1 MINLIIIISAFAIP
15 ITIIKTANAQSLVQK
30 VEETATIPEKET
42 AEDQNLDLLIDAIK
56 ADIAKCLDNTRKYQK
71 LASDKLNEFSD
82 ISSRNS
88 DEINLDE
95 FKKTFENAISIVDR
109 HEKLLVN
116 ECQTKKTTLDE
127 FKKLASDISLSQ
139 REHDSYQKK
148 IMTCESEIQKVN
160 EYRLKL
166 FRTRNDL
173 FKATKH
179 IEIEE
184 FHLKSINPNK
194 TKTK

>member
-1 MINLIIIISAFAIP
+1 M
-15 ITIIKTANAQSLVQK
+15 VQK
-30 VEETATIPEKET
+30 VEATATIPEKET

-82 ISSRNS
+82 FSSRNS

-95 FKKTFENAISIVDR
+95 FKNTFENAISLLDR
-109 HEKLLVN
+109 HYKSLVN

-127 FKKLASDISLSQ
+127 FRKLASDISLSQ

-148 IMTCESEIQKVN
+148 IMTCESEIQKIN
-160 EYRLKL
+160 EYILKL

-173 FKATKH
+173 FKAIKD
-179 IEIEE
+179 IE
-184 FHLKSINPNK
+184 SSK
-194 TKTK
+194 TSWIS